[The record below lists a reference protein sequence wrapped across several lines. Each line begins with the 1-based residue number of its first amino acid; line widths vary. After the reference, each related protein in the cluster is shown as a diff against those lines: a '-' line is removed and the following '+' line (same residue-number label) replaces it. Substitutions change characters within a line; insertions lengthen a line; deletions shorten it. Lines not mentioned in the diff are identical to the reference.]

1 MSLLE
6 CVDSGG
12 RLTYSSD
19 MPPAKRALKFYQAD
33 VFTDEPFGGNP
44 VAVLPDASGLTDE
57 EIQQIAREM
66 NLSETVF
73 VFPPTDPK
81 AAAKLRIFTP
91 KQEIP
96 FAGHPVLGTFYI
108 LASLKRMPL
117 TEPITHLY
125 YECNIGVFPI
135 ELRVHKGQILRVVM
149 TQPKP
154 EFLGRVDAPDSAIQ
168 IAKALGIDRRAI
180 ADAKFPIEV
189 VSTGLPVI
197 IVPVRTL
204 TAVRSIVPDLSAITD
219 ICARNGAN
227 GIMVFTTVTVD
238 EFSTVHTRMFAP
250 PIGVPEDPATGS
262 ASGALGAYLVQN
274 GVVEVA
280 LTTEIIAEQGYE
292 VDRPSRII
300 IQVES
305 DDDVIQEVKVGGEA
319 VMVIE
324 GTITL

>member
-1 MSLLE
+1 MS
-6 CVDSGG
+6 
-12 RLTYSSD
+12 
-19 MPPAKRALKFYQAD
+19 PARRTLKFYQAD

-44 VAVLPDASGLTDE
+44 VAVVPDAQGLIDE
-57 EIQQIAREM
+57 ELQKIAREM

-73 VFPPTDPK
+73 VVPPTDAR
-81 AAAKLRIFTP
+81 AAAKVRIFTT

-96 FAGHPVLGTFYI
+96 FAGHPILGTFY
-108 LASLKRMPL
+108 LLGRLKQVTL
-117 TEPITHLY
+117 TEPITSLF

-135 ELRVHKGQILRVVM
+135 ELRVHKGEILRVVM

-154 EFLGRVDAPDSAIQ
+154 EFLGKVDSPDGILE
-168 IAKALGIDRRAI
+168 IAKALGMDKRAI
-180 ADAKFPIEV
+180 TDAKFPVEV

-204 TAVRSIVPDLSAITD
+204 TAVRSIVPNPTAIIDL
-219 ICARNGAN
+219 CARLGAN

-250 PIGVPEDPATGS
+250 PIGIIEDPATGS

-280 LTTEIIAEQGYE
+280 ITTEIIAEQGYE

-305 DDDVIQEVKVGGEA
+305 DDDVIQEVKVGGEV

>member
-1 MSLLE
+1 MS
-6 CVDSGG
+6 
-12 RLTYSSD
+12 
-19 MPPAKRALKFYQAD
+19 PAKRALKFYQAD

-44 VAVLPDASGLTDE
+44 VAVLPDAAGLTDE
-57 EIQQIAREM
+57 ELQKVAREM

-81 AAAKLRIFTP
+81 AAAKVRIFTP

-96 FAGHPVLGTFYI
+96 FAGHPILGTFHVLGKLKQ
-108 LASLKRMPL
+108 LAL
-117 TEPITHLY
+117 TEPITSLF
-125 YECNIGVFPI
+125 YECNIGIFPI
-135 ELRVHKGQILRVVM
+135 ELRVHKGEILRVVM
-149 TQPKP
+149 TQPRP
-154 EFLGRVDAPDSAIQ
+154 EFLGKVDSPDAPQ
-168 IAKALGIDRRAI
+168 EIAKALGMDKRAI
-180 ADAKFPIEV
+180 ADARFPIEV

-204 TAVRSIVPDLSAITD
+204 TAVRSIVPNPTAITEL
-219 ICARNGAN
+219 CRRHGAN

-238 EFSTVHTRMFAP
+238 EFSTVHTRMFAS
-250 PIGVPEDPATGS
+250 PIGILEDPATGS

-280 LTTEIIAEQGYE
+280 ITTEIISEQGYE
-292 VDRPSRII
+292 MDRPSRII

-305 DDDVIQEVKVGGEA
+305 DDDMIQDVKVGGEV

-324 GTITL
+324 GAITL